1 MQLFVVSQSAD
12 FFLLLLVQYQL
23 FRLPVS
29 HGNTRVRHCS
39 HPLQV
44 PTSRV
49 LYLNT
54 ILNPRLFN
62 PNSLK
67 NIKMPYSLPMQIKLR
82 DTHTYNSS
90 MPRIRYPDTI
100 STQLSAKLPNAMHSD
115 RRTWRTCRNSVTL
128 GTYQSNLSGIM
139 GSTRYFQYLPPVA
152 NGIKPPK
159 VPSIVVQQPYLQS
172 GYQTVRP
179 SVSNAPI
186 SVSKELIMLL
196 SSSTSQVSVY
206 WVALTTNIQTDI

>member
-12 FFLLLLVQYQL
+12 FFHLLLLQYQL
-23 FRLPVS
+23 FHPPVS
-29 HGNTRVRHCS
+29 RGNIGVRHRS

-67 NIKMPYSLPMQIKLR
+67 NIEMPYSLPVQIKLR
-82 DTHTYNSS
+82 DTHTYSS
-90 MPRIRYPDTI
+90 SLPRIRYQDTM
-100 STQLSAKLPNAMHSD
+100 SSRLTKLPNAMYSG
-115 RRTWRTCRNSVTL
+115 RQTWRFCPNSVTR

-139 GSTRYFQYLPPVA
+139 GSTRYFHYLPPVV

-159 VPSIVVQQPYLQS
+159 VPGTVVQQPCLQP

-179 SVSNAPI
+179 FVSNAPV
-186 SVSKELIMLL
+186 SVSKESIMLL
-196 SSSTSQVSVY
+196 SQVCVY
-206 WVALTTNIQTDI
+206 WVALSTNIRTDI